1 MSDQAAAIDERAPF
15 SFVGDMGPLFG
26 LVVVNALLTIVTLG
40 IYRFWARTRVRRFL
54 WRNMR
59 LLGEPFEYSGVGS
72 ELFVGFLIVVFI
84 VLLPLGIVN
93 ALAQFL
99 IQGDVGAILFN
110 MAYYLVILFLI
121 GVGLYRARR
130 YRLTR
135 TTWRGIRANQT
146 GAGKQYAI
154 RYVGYTILQGIT
166 LGWFTPAKNVRL
178 WDFRL
183 ANTWFGNA
191 RFKYARGGEGLYR
204 TFAICWFLLIPTLG
218 ISFLWY
224 KARELRTLTA
234 KTSYEK
240 TQFELDV
247 TAGRLAWLVIPN
259 ALITIFT
266 VGLGAPFA
274 QWRTARFLAIYLR
287 ARGTPD
293 FSAIEQDLRAR
304 PQFGEG
310 LADGFNLGGV

>member
-1 MSDQAAAIDERAPF
+1 MSDGVAAVDERAPF

-54 WRNMR
+54 WRNMQ
-59 LLGEPFEYSGVGS
+59 LLGEPFEYTGVGS
-72 ELFVGFLIVVFI
+72 ELFVGFLIVVFA
-84 VLLPLGIVN
+84 VLLPLGVTSMIGDFLFPGEIGGIIFN
-93 ALAQFL
+93 A
-99 IQGDVGAILFN
+99 
-110 MAYYLVILFLI
+110 AYYLVILFLI
-121 GVGLYRARR
+121 GLGLYGARR

-146 GAGKQYAI
+146 GAGKQFAI
-154 RYVGYTILQGIT
+154 RYLGYTILQGLT

-178 WDFRL
+178 WDFKVT
-183 ANTWFGNA
+183 NTWFGNS
-191 RFKYARGGEGLYR
+191 RFEYARGGEALYR
-204 TFAICWFLLIPTLG
+204 PFAICWFLFVPTLG

-234 KTSYEK
+234 KTTYEQ
-240 TQFELDV
+240 TQFDLAA
-247 TAGRLAWLVIPN
+247 TTGRLAWLLIPN
-259 ALITIFT
+259 ALIIIFT
-266 VGLGAPFA
+266 LTLGTPFT

-293 FSAIEQDLRAR
+293 FSAIEQDVRAR

-310 LADGFNLGGV
+310 LAEGLDLGGV